1 MKTGAIVHA
10 TFEGQC
16 GFWLFVD
23 NVDNEIYRTYIT
35 LFLLS

>member
-1 MKTGAIVHA
+1 MKIGATVHA

-23 NVDNEIYRTYIT
+23 NVDNKIYQT
-35 LFLLS
+35 LGS